1 MTQSNPDRET
11 VIYLRLPKSLKEL
24 IRESAASDELSINAW
39 ITNVLRLHLRQ
50 RQGFPPPPPAQ
61 AALPTPEQT
70 LHSYLTEEPLVTP
83 CGRSGSCTGTTDSP
97 EVLHGVHWCR
107 ECGIRLG

>member
-1 MTQSNPDRET
+1 MTPNNPDRET
-11 VIYLRLPKSLKEL
+11 VIYLRLPKSLKERT
-24 IRESAASDELSINAW
+24 REAAENDGLSINAW
-39 ITNVLRLHLRQ
+39 TANVLRLNLTE

-61 AALPTPEQT
+61 HPLPTPEQT
-70 LHSYLTEEPLVTP
+70 LHSYLTDEPLVTP
-83 CGRSGSCTGTTDSP
+83 CGRSGACPGTTDSP